1 MERACRLNL
10 LEWMWKQMTGN
21 FKSSEEIQKWN
32 YYGKIGVKSKNSF
45 QIKKGAIDNNEEE
58 NDRIQSIIIKI
69 SPEDNY
75 ISTFLKILG
84 CVPIDVRA
92 CFMKLY
98 PRAEVDKK
106 SSLAFYLKLCGL
118 DSKADMPY
126 NKMWKIYSEAKESV
140 SLNKSHPSTIQN
152 MCKVAHYCII
162 DALRCQEL
170 MVKWNVINDYREVAS
185 IAYVSLFDSHY
196 RANGMKVRNLL
207 GAYATKHNILF
218 STRQCKNIEKGKY
231 PGAYVFPPKKGIK
244 TKRPVTGLD
253 FASLYPSLIMAYNLS
268 PEKMILTY
276 READIVQKN
285 RNNLHKIE
293 FPF

>member
-1 MERACRLNL
+1 
-10 LEWMWKQMTGN
+10 MTGS
-21 FKSSEEIQKWN
+21 FKSSKEIQKWN

-118 DSKADMPY
+118 GSKADMPY
-126 NKMWKIYSEAKESV
+126 NKMWKIYSEAKKSV

-152 MCKVAHYCII
+152 MSEVAHYCII

-170 MVKWNVINDYREVAS
+170 IVKRNVINDYREIVS

-196 RANGMKVRNLL
+196 QANGMKVRNLL
-207 GAYATKHNILF
+207 GAYAFKCDMVF
-218 STRQCKNIEKGKY
+218 STRVFEDFEKGKY
-231 PGAYVFPPKKGIK
+231 PSAYVFPPKRGL
-244 TKRPVTGLD
+244 KREDL
-253 FASLYPSLIMAYNLS
+253 
-268 PEKMILTY
+268 
-276 READIVQKN
+276 
-285 RNNLHKIE
+285 
-293 FPF
+293 